1 MRTRT
6 TRALV
11 ASSLAGL
18 LAAVTMLVIQP
29 VAAAQDSSAGV
40 LATCNGPAWSAG
52 TVYVGGNEVTHDDHA
67 WRAKWWTQGE
77 QPGVTTSG
85 VWEDLGACDGSG
97 DPPPPPGDCADPAWS
112 ASAIYVGGDRV
123 SHNGR
128 TWRAKWWTQGE
139 QPGVTTS
146 GVWEDLGAC
155 DGDPPTSPPPTTP
168 PPTDPPP
175 TDPPPPPPPPPD
187 DQRTIGYF
195 TQWGIYERA
204 YFVRNLH
211 TSGQAADL
219 THIHYAFGNV
229 NEQGRCFMANQLG
242 QGDSWADYQRR
253 FTAGQSVDG
262 VADTFNQPLAGN
274 FNQLRKLKQMYPN
287 LRVMFSLGG
296 WTWSRFFS
304 NAALPQN
311 RAEFVSSCIDLF
323 IRGNLPVF
331 GGEPQGGPGSAF
343 GVFDGI
349 DLDWEWPGSEGNVGN
364 IIRAEDRANF
374 TALAAEFRRQLDAF
388 GAQVGRTYELS
399 AFLPAD
405 PAKLQA
411 GFEVPQIFNHL
422 DYATVQGYDFYGPW
436 LPQSNHQGQLRN
448 PPGNPAPSNQQFS
461 GEIAINAYLSRGAP
475 ADELALGIPA
485 YGRGW
490 TNVAN
495 VNNGLYQNGTAV
507 PVIPGKMFEAGI
519 MDYKHV
525 ITEPGTVFRD
535 NPNGAVWKFNGTTFW
550 SYDDP
555 QLVAA
560 KGAWALSRGLGGLM
574 LWSLD
579 GDANGALVNAMHD
592 SLN

>member
-6 TRALV
+6 TRALI

-18 LAAVTMLVIQP
+18 LAAGAALVIQP
-29 VAAAQDSSAGV
+29 VAAAQDSSPGI
-40 LATCNGPAWSAG
+40 LATCTDPAWSASAI
-52 TVYVGGNEVTHDDHA
+52 YVGGNQVSHDDHG

-77 QPGVTTSG
+77 EPGVTTSG
-85 VWEDLGACDGSG
+85 VWEDLGGCEAGT
-97 DPPPPPGDCADPAWS
+97 PPPPGDCLDPPWS
-112 ASAIYVGGDRV
+112 ASTIYVGGDRV
-123 SHNGR
+123 SHNSR

-155 DGDPPTSPPPTTP
+155 AGEPTDPPPS
-168 PPTDPPP
+168 DPPP
-175 TDPPPPPPPPPD
+175 TDPPPPPPPSGEVK
-187 DQRTIGYF
+187 TIGYF

-204 YFVRNLH
+204 YLIRNVH
-211 TSGQAADL
+211 TSGQAEDL

-253 FTAGQSVDG
+253 FTSAESVDG

-274 FNQLRKLKQMYPN
+274 FNQIRELKQLHPH

-311 RAEFVSSCIDLF
+311 REAFVASCINLF
-323 IRGNLPVF
+323 IKGNLPVF

-343 GVFDGI
+343 GVFDGF
-349 DLDWEWPGSEGNVGN
+349 DLDWEWPASEGNAGN
-364 IIRAEDRANF
+364 VIRPEDRTNF
-374 TALAAEFRRQLDAF
+374 TALVAEFRRQLDAF
-388 GAQVGRTYELS
+388 GAQVGRDYELS

-405 PAKLQA
+405 PAKVQA
-411 GFEVPQIFNHL
+411 GFQVPEIFNHL

-436 LPQSNHQGQLRN
+436 LPQTNHQGQLRN
-448 PPGNPAPSNQQFS
+448 PPANPAPANQRFS
-461 GEIAINAYLSRGAP
+461 GQIAVNQYLSRGAP
-475 ADELALGIPA
+475 AGKLALGLPA
-485 YGRGW
+485 YARGW
-490 TNVAN
+490 ANVAN
-495 VNNGLYQNGTAV
+495 VNNGLYQNGSAV

-535 NPNGAVWKFNGTTFW
+535 NTHGAVWKFGSGRFW

-555 QLVAA
+555 QLITA
-560 KGAWALSRGLGGLM
+560 KGNFVEQNGLGGLM
-574 LWSLD
+574 IWSLD
-579 GDANGALVNAMHD
+579 GDSNGTLVNAMHN

>member
-1 MRTRT
+1 MRTGT

-29 VAAAQDSSAGV
+29 MASAQDSAPGV
-40 LATCNGPAWSAG
+40 LQTCADPPWSASA
-52 TVYVGGNEVTHDDHA
+52 VYVGGDRVSHVEHT
-67 WRAKWWTQGE
+67 WRAKWWTQNE
-77 QPGVTTSG
+77 EPGTTGQFG
-85 VWEDLGACDGSG
+85 VWEDLGACEG
-97 DPPPPPGDCADPAWS
+97 DTLPPPGGECVDPPWS
-112 ASAIYVGGDRV
+112 AAAVYVGGDRV
-123 SHNGR
+123 SHDGR

-139 QPGVTTS
+139 EPGVTSS

-155 DGDPPTSPPPTTP
+155 AGDPPPTTP
-168 PPTDPPP
+168 PPTTPPP
-175 TDPPPPPPPPPD
+175 TTPPPPPPPPPD
-187 DQRTIGYF
+187 GMKTIGYF
-195 TQWGIYERA
+195 AQWGIYERS
-204 YFVRNLH
+204 YFVRNVH
-211 TSGQAADL
+211 TSGQADDL

-229 NEQGRCFMANQLG
+229 NEQGRCFVANQLG

-253 FTAGQSVDG
+253 FTADQSVDG

-274 FNQLRKLKQMYPN
+274 FNQLRKLKQMHPN

-311 RAEFVSSCIDLF
+311 RAAFVESCINLF
-323 IRGNLPVF
+323 IRGDLPIF

-349 DLDWEWPGSEGNVGN
+349 DLDWEWPASEGNAGN
-364 IIRAEDRANF
+364 VIRPEDRANF
-374 TALAAEFRRQLDAF
+374 TALVAEFRRQLDAF

-405 PAKLQA
+405 PAKVQA

-436 LPQSNHQGQLRN
+436 LPQTNHQGQLRN
-448 PPGNPAPSNQQFS
+448 PPANPAPASQRFS
-461 GEIAINAYLSRGAP
+461 GQIAVNQYLSRGAP
-475 ADELALGIPA
+475 AGQLALGIPA
-485 YGRGW
+485 YARGW
-490 TNVAN
+490 ANVAN
-495 VNNGLYQNGTAV
+495 VNNGLYQTGSAV

-535 NPNGAVWKFNGTTFW
+535 NTHGAVWKFGNGRFW

-555 QLVAA
+555 QLIAA
-560 KGAWALSRGLGGLM
+560 KGDFVEQNGLGGLM
-574 LWSLD
+574 IWSLD
-579 GDANGALVNAMHD
+579 GDSNGALVAAMHN